1 MAHSALESEIAL
13 PIRDRAVRALIHDSV
28 SFLGDD
34 TPLAPPHGGFVTRVS
49 PIQRA
54 IVVVLDGLRP
64 DAIPRFGLHHAA
76 ALARRGSSTM
86 LGRTVEPSVT
96 AAAMASLLTGAS
108 PERHGLQDT
117 RFRIPRPR
125 GELHPLPR
133 LLGEKSLPSSAFLAR
148 MPILFSGIA
157 QRMATHLGFSQTR
170 FSGLGASDILT
181 AATATL
187 RDQKRG
193 LILLHWPDGDAAGHA
208 HGWMS
213 EGYADAARGMDREL
227 GRLVTMLD
235 LEDPATLLI
244 ALADHGGGGTRVDHH
259 DSAHPLNRTI
269 PIMLAGGAVR
279 RGDLGAGA
287 SLLDVPATVCWAL
300 GIAQP
305 ESYAGRPLM
314 HAIPSAVEAVAA

>member
-1 MAHSALESEIAL
+1 M
-13 PIRDRAVRALIHDSV
+13 
-28 SFLGDD
+28 
-34 TPLAPPHGGFVTRVS
+34 TRVS
-49 PIQRA
+49 PIQRV

-64 DAIPRFGLHHAA
+64 DAIPRFGLHHTA
-76 ALARRGSSTM
+76 ALARRGASTM

-96 AAAMASLLTGAS
+96 AAAMASLLTGAT

-117 RFRIPRPR
+117 RFRITRPR
-125 GELHPLPR
+125 GVLHPLPR
-133 LLGEKSLPSSAFLAR
+133 VLAEKSLPTSAFLAR
-148 MPILFSGIA
+148 MPMLMTGIA
-157 QRMATHLGFSQTR
+157 QRISTHLGFSQAR

-187 RDQKRG
+187 REQRRG
-193 LILLHWPDGDAAGHA
+193 MILLHWPDGDAAGHA

-227 GRLVTMLD
+227 GRLVAMLD

-259 DSAHPLNRTI
+259 DSAHPLDRTI

-279 RGDLGAGA
+279 RGDLGAGS

-314 HAIPSAVEAVAA
+314 HAIPGVIEAVAA